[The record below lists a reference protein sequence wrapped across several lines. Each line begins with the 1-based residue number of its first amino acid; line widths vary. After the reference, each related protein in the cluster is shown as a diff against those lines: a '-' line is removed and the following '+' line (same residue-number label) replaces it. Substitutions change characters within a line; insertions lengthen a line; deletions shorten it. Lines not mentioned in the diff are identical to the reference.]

1 MITAYR
7 HHFAGIVNRILV
19 DCNISIPHVEGTARA
34 MKALWDTGA
43 TCTCIATSVAQQMG
57 LVKVNERELIG
68 ADNQPFMSD
77 VFCVQLQMGH
87 FIINNMEVCG
97 IPMDGKSENMI
108 IGMDVITKGDLSV
121 TNYQGQTFLT
131 FREPSLDRIDYV
143 AEIDQYNDCL
153 KRHNIN
159 VLHHIRTDKCSC
171 GSGKAYSNCHGQSVY
186 AKYENSLGPNTGSQ
200 AKK

>member
-1 MITAYR
+1 
-7 HHFAGIVNRILV
+7 
-19 DCNISIPHVEGTARA
+19 
-34 MKALWDTGA
+34 
-43 TCTCIATSVAQQMG
+43 
-57 LVKVNERELIG
+57 
-68 ADNQPFMSD
+68 
-77 VFCVQLQMGH
+77 
-87 FIINNMEVCG
+87 
-97 IPMDGKSENMI
+97 MDGKSENMI
-108 IGMDVITKGDLSV
+108 IGMDVITKGDLSI